1 MSQKLGWSYSSLMLV
16 IINYAHIRDSVNL
29 KWRIVILNYAHS
41 TGFWSYY
48 RIPGTLN
55 GGFNSLNHKIAASTF
70 PFIDFSNRMKYY
82 SRNYF
87 VIMPNSTM
95 PSGHSMSIS
104 TGISGCINSFS
115 TSHNLE
121 IHPSSLRN
129 KVILIRVLAY
139 VSVATGE
146 N

>member
-1 MSQKLGWSYSSLMLV
+1 MLV
-16 IINYAHIRDSVNL
+16 ILDYARVRDSGNL

-41 TGFWSYY
+41 TGFCSYY
-48 RIPGTLN
+48 RNPGTLN
-55 GGFNSLNHKIAASTF
+55 GGFNSLNHKIAASTL
-70 PFIDFSNRMKYY
+70 PYIDFPNSMKYY
-82 SRNYF
+82 PRNSF
-87 VIMPNSTM
+87 VMMTNSTM
-95 PSGHSMSIS
+95 PSVHSMSIS
-104 TGISGCINSFS
+104 TGISGCINSFF

-121 IHPSSLRN
+121 IHISSLRN